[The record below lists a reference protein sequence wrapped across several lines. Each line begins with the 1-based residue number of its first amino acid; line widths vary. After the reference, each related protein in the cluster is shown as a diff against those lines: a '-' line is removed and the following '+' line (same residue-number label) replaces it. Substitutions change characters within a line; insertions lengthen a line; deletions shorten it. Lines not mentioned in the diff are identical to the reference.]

1 MADQFTGLLLELY
14 ETQQATAYSNLVVGI
29 VFGEGFFIPRLVREM
44 MAHRR
49 TLFF

>member
-29 VFGEGFFIPRLVREM
+29 VFGEVFFKSQAR
-44 MAHRR
+44 
-49 TLFF
+49 